1 MDDARYG
8 GLVPDV
14 LILIMVA
21 ALGVLVGAVGVAAFS
36 ISQREHASIIA
47 PSPSGEGSAK
57 LSAELSAVLH
67 AIPGIT
73 IILDEDDEVLRA
85 DAHAHAKGLIH
96 GGELTHPDIISL
108 ARRARRAG
116 SHIRRDLQLPRSG
129 MNSEAMLDFEV
140 HAASLPAGR
149 VLIIAEDR
157 TQHRRDAT
165 ARREFTANVSHEL
178 KTPVGAISLLAET
191 IAANPHDHEA
201 IARFAPRLTREAR
214 RLGNL
219 VQDIIDLSR
228 LQSPEAPYEPQLTD
242 CRAVINAAI
251 QRQETRAEQH
261 EIALHSPDPARIPPL
276 EVWGNEDL
284 LITAVHNLLDNAVRY
299 SPAGGSVTVSA
310 SRDEDWVYIRVA
322 DTGIGIP
329 ADAQERVFERF
340 YRVDPARSRATG
352 GTGLG
357 LSIVKHIVADH
368 GGSVSVESEEGV
380 GSTFTITIPRADMA
394 RAQTSRAHL
403 KGQDLS

>member
-1 MDDARYG
+1 M
-8 GLVPDV
+8 

-21 ALGVLVGAVGVAAFS
+21 SLGVLVGAVGVAAFR
-36 ISQREHASIIA
+36 ISEREHAHS
-47 PSPSGEGSAK
+47 SALPATADG
-57 LSAELSAVLH
+57 LSADLSAVLH

-73 IILDEDDEVLRA
+73 IILDEDDEVVRA
-85 DAHAHAKGLIH
+85 DAHAHAKGIIH
-96 GGELTHPDIISL
+96 GREITHPELISL

-116 SHIRRDLQLPRSG
+116 SLISRDIELPRSG
-129 MNSEAMLDFEV
+129 MDDEAMLDFQV

-157 TQHRRDAT
+157 TQHRRDAA

-201 IARFAPRLTREAR
+201 IARFATRLTREAR

-228 LQSPEAPYEPQLTD
+228 LQSPEAPYEPHITD
-242 CRAVINAAI
+242 CRAVITAAI

-261 EIALHSPDPARIPPL
+261 DITLNSPDTTRIPPL
-276 EVWGNEDL
+276 QVWGNEDL

-299 SPAGGSVTVSA
+299 SHAGGVVSVTCE
-310 SRDEDWVYIRVA
+310 RDEEWVRIHVA

-368 GGSVSVESEEGV
+368 GGTVSVHSEEGA
-380 GSTFTITIPRADMA
+380 GSIFTMTLPVAD
-394 RAQTSRAHL
+394 RE
-403 KGQDLS
+403 GQELS

>member
-1 MDDARYG
+1 M
-8 GLVPDV
+8 

-21 ALGVLVGAVGVAAFS
+21 SLGVLVGAVGVAAFR
-36 ISQREHASIIA
+36 ISERQHANTSTTPA
-47 PSPSGEGSAK
+47 TTDG

-73 IILDEDDEVLRA
+73 IILDEDDEVVRA
-85 DAHAHAKGLIH
+85 DAHAHAKGIIH
-96 GGELTHPDIISL
+96 GRELTHPELISL

-116 SHIRRDLQLPRSG
+116 SLISREIQLPRSG
-129 MNSEAMLDFEV
+129 MDDEAMLDFHI
-140 HAASLPAGR
+140 HAASLPASR

-157 TQHRRDAT
+157 TQHRRDAA
-165 ARREFTANVSHEL
+165 ARRDFTANVSHEL

-191 IAANPHDHEA
+191 ISANPHDHEA

-228 LQSPEAPYEPQLTD
+228 LQSPEAPYEPQITD
-242 CRAVINAAI
+242 CRGVVNAAI

-261 EIALHSPDPARIPPL
+261 DITLQSPNTTLLPPL
-276 EVWGNEDL
+276 LVWGNEDL
-284 LITAVHNLLDNAVRY
+284 LITALHNLLDNAVRY
-299 SPAGGSVTVSA
+299 SHAGGVVRVSCE
-310 SRDEDWVYIRVA
+310 RTDDWVNIHVA
-322 DTGIGIP
+322 DMGIGIP
-329 ADAQERVFERF
+329 SDAQERVFERF

-357 LSIVKHIVADH
+357 LSIVKHIVAEH
-368 GGSVSVESEEGV
+368 GGTVSVQSEEGA
-380 GSTFTITIPRADMA
+380 GSTFTMTLPVAEREG
-394 RAQTSRAHL
+394 R
-403 KGQDLS
+403 DLS

>member
-1 MDDARYG
+1 MPDA
-8 GLVPDV
+8 

-21 ALGVLVGAVGVAAFS
+21 FLGVLVGAVGVAAFR
-36 ISQREHASIIA
+36 ISEREHATTTTPTALGEISSSG
-47 PSPSGEGSAK
+47 PSEV
-57 LSAELSAVLH
+57 SAELSAVLH
-67 AIPGIT
+67 AIFGIT
-73 IILDEDDEVLRA
+73 IILDEDDEIVRA
-85 DAHAHAKGLIH
+85 DAHAHAKGIVH
-96 GGELTHPDIISL
+96 SGQITHPDIITL

-116 SHIRRDLQLPRSG
+116 SHISRNIQLPRSG
-129 MNSEAMLDFEV
+129 MDDNAVLDFEV
-140 HAASLPAGR
+140 HAACLPAGR

-157 TQHRRDAT
+157 TQQRRDAT

-228 LQSPEAPYEPQLTD
+228 LQSPEAPYEPQLID
-242 CRAVINAAI
+242 CRDVINVAI

-261 EIALHSPDPARIPPL
+261 EITLHSPDTTRIPAL
-276 EVWGNEDL
+276 HVWGNEDL

-299 SPAGGSVTVSA
+299 SSAGGSVTVSA
-310 SRDEDWVYIRVA
+310 SLDEDWVEIAVA

-357 LSIVKHIVADH
+357 LSIVKHIVVDH
-368 GGSVSVESEEGV
+368 GGKVSVESEEGT
-380 GSTFTITIPRADMA
+380 GSTFTLTIPRADITQA
-394 RAQTSRAHL
+394 N
-403 KGQDLS
+403 

>member
-1 MDDARYG
+1 M
-8 GLVPDV
+8 

-21 ALGVLVGAVGVAAFS
+21 LLGLLVGAVGVAAFR
-36 ISQREHASIIA
+36 ISEREHSKTTAVPTSPGKGSSGAS
-47 PSPSGEGSAK
+47 PE

-73 IILDEDDEVLRA
+73 IILDEDDEVVRA
-85 DAHAHAKGLIH
+85 DAHAHAKGMIH
-96 GGELTHPDIISL
+96 SGELTHPDIVSL
-108 ARRARRAG
+108 VRRARRAG
-116 SHIRRDLQLPRSG
+116 SHISRDIQLPRSG
-129 MNSEAMLDFEV
+129 MDDEVMLDFEV

-157 TQHRRDAT
+157 TQQRRDAT

-201 IARFAPRLTREAR
+201 IAHFAPRLAREAR

-242 CRAVINAAI
+242 CRSVINAAI
-251 QRQETRAEQH
+251 QREETRAEQH
-261 EIALHSPDPARIPPL
+261 EIALHSPDTTRIPPL
-276 EVWGNEDL
+276 HVWGNEDL
-284 LITAVHNLLDNAVRY
+284 LITALHNLLDNAVRY
-299 SPAGGSVTVSA
+299 SSAGGSVTVNA
-310 SRDEDWVYIRVA
+310 TLDEDWVSITVA

-329 ADAQERVFERF
+329 AEAQERVFERF

-357 LSIVKHIVADH
+357 LSIVKHIVVDH
-368 GGSVSVESEEGV
+368 GGKVSVESEEGA
-380 GSTFTITIPRADMA
+380 GSIFTMTIPRADIA
-394 RAQTSRAHL
+394 RANL
-403 KGQDLS
+403 EGQER